1 MSIEFNVTLYIK
13 NKGAL
18 TVQDL
23 FQSSAFV
30 FPGQGS
36 QFVGMAQEFT
46 ADTELKQIFEQADDA
61 LSFHLSNLMFNGD
74 MDKLTLTENAQPALL
89 TASYVAYKYL
99 EKQVGSIT
107 MNQAKFMAGHSLGEY
122 SALVCSG
129 ALSFEDGL
137 RLVRTRGQAMQQ
149 AVPEGQGTMAAILG
163 LTFDQVK
170 EITEQAGCT
179 LANDNAE
186 GQVVIS
192 GRIEPVEKACLLA
205 KEAGAKRAVTLP
217 VSAPFH
223 SPDMQMAADAMSVA
237 LAGVTVNA
245 PVVPVVMNVKAE
257 AVSNAELIR
266 PLLVEQVTGSVRW
279 RESMIYMANQGV
291 NEIIEIGAGKVLTG
305 LAKRC
310 DNRLSASTL
319 NTPEAIDTFLNA
331 RVKTAS

>member
-1 MSIEFNVTLYIK
+1 MQNI
-13 NKGAL
+13 
-18 TVQDL
+18 

-36 QFVGMAQEFT
+36 QFVGMAQEFA
-46 ADTELKQIFEQADDA
+46 ADTELKQIFEQADDT

-74 MDKLTLTENAQPALL
+74 MAKLTLTENAQPALL
-89 TASYVAYKYL
+89 TASYAAYKYL

-107 MNQAKFMAGHSLGEY
+107 MAQAQFMAGHSLGEY

-129 ALSFEDGL
+129 AISFEDGL

-163 LTFDQVK
+163 LTFEQVK
-170 EITEQAGCT
+170 AITEQAGCT

-192 GRIEPVEKACLLA
+192 GRVEPVEKACVLA

-223 SPDMQMAADAMSVA
+223 SPYMQMAADAMSVS
-237 LAGVTVNA
+237 LAGVEVNE
-245 PVVPVVMNVKAE
+245 PIVPVVMNVKAE
-257 AVSNAELIR
+257 AVSDIELIR

-279 RESMIYMANQGV
+279 RESMQFMANEGV
-291 NEIIEIGAGKVLTG
+291 NEVIELGVGKVLTG

-310 DNRLSASTL
+310 DKRLAGAAL